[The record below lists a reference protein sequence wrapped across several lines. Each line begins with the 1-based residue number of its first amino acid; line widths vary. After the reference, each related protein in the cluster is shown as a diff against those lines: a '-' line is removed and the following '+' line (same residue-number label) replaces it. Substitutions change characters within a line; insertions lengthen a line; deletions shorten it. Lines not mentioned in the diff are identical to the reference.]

1 MENNTDEE
9 RATLIEARLSFCE
22 QRIAALERYLG
33 GIIKVARRPRKQL
46 TPEEKKA
53 VRERLMRG
61 QAEAQ
66 ARREAEA
73 EQASKKEKKEVTN
86 GTPKTAD

>member
-1 MENNTDEE
+1 MEYDRDAE
-9 RATLIEARLSFCE
+9 RATIIEARLSFCE

-33 GIIKVARRPRKQL
+33 GIIKVARRPKKPL

-53 VRERLMRG
+53 VRERLMKG
-61 QAEAQ
+61 QEAAR

-73 EQASKKEKKEVTN
+73 KAQAKKEKAD
-86 GTPKTAD
+86 GAPATAD

>member
-1 MENNTDEE
+1 MENNRDEE
-9 RATLIEARLSFCE
+9 RATIIEARLSFCE

-53 VRERLMRG
+53 VRERLMKG
-61 QAEAQ
+61 QEA
-66 ARREAEA
+66 ARKRREAEA
-73 EQASKKEKKEVTN
+73 KAQAKVTKKEKKEV
-86 GTPKTAD
+86 

>member
-1 MENNTDEE
+1 MENNRDAE
-9 RATLIEARLSFCE
+9 RTTIIEARLSFCE

-46 TPEEKKA
+46 TDEEKKA
-53 VRERLMRG
+53 VRERLMKG
-61 QAEAQ
+61 QAKAR

-73 EQASKKEKKEVTN
+73 KAQTKVTRKEKKGVTN
-86 GTPKTAD
+86 EG